1 MLDGTVNMLQA
12 INAEG
17 SAMEWHDGES
27 TDVIRR
33 RAPETV
39 CVMADGDE
47 LMCILHRFQNLPRI
61 SPEAKRQLGPWSWFG
76 DHAKFIIANL

>member
-1 MLDGTVNMLQA
+1 MLVGMVNMLQA

-17 SAMEWHDGES
+17 SAMEWHEGES

-33 RAPETV
+33 RAPETR
-39 CVMADGDE
+39 CVLADGDE
-47 LMCILHRFQNLPRI
+47 LLHILYRFQNLPRI

-76 DHAKFIIANL
+76 DHAKFIVGNL